1 MARHTGN
8 LNLRDRA
15 HQHVTAVRVFHTG
28 LLAETQQHLH
38 ILKEIGRH
46 IDVLRAK
53 RRCQEKLDA
62 AQACFKELAKLRR
75 LRTPWRETFADLHAH
90 LRRVRALFHR
100 MANAR
105 GRASA
110 NEPEPSRGS
119 R

>member
-1 MARHTGN
+1 MARHTEKMTV
-8 LNLRDRA
+8 RDRA

-28 LLAETQQHLH
+28 LLAETQHHLH
-38 ILKEIGRH
+38 ILREIGRH

-53 RRCQEKLDA
+53 RQSREKLDA

-100 MANAR
+100 MVNAR
-105 GRASA
+105 GR
-110 NEPEPSRGS
+110 RGVS
-119 R
+119 V